1 MKRLLIIASS
11 VAVICSCGSAQK
23 ATTAQQI
30 PYDTP
35 RDSIN
40 VGYQSVDS
48 QGLTYSVTQVRTKEN
63 EVLGY
68 STIWDYLRSR
78 VPGLI
83 IGQASIGST
92 PEIRIRGVGSVN
104 SSNEPLILLDGQET
118 ADISWLNPMD
128 VASVSVLKDSSAA
141 IYGTRG
147 ANGVILIT
155 TKSARDIVEAEAA
168 ARKAA
173 RQAAKEARKK

>member
-1 MKRLLIIASS
+1 MKRLLIIASA
-11 VAVICSCGSAQK
+11 VAVICSCGSALK
-23 ATTAQQI
+23 TTTDPQASDD
-30 PYDTP
+30 PL

-40 VGYQSVDS
+40 VGYQTVDAES
-48 QGLTYSVTQVRTKEN
+48 LTYSVTQVRTKEN
-63 EVLGY
+63 ELLGY

-83 IGQASIGST
+83 IGPASVGTT

-128 VASVSVLKDSSAA
+128 VASVSVLKDASAA

-173 RQAAKEARKK
+173 RQAARESRKK

>member
-1 MKRLLIIASS
+1 MKRILIIVSAA
-11 VAVICSCGSAQK
+11 AVICSCGSARK
-23 ATTAQQI
+23 AAVTQASENPQ
-30 PYDTP
+30 

-40 VGYQSVDS
+40 VGYQTVDAES
-48 QGLTYSVTQVRTKEN
+48 LTYSVTQVRTKEN
-63 EVLGY
+63 ELLGY

-83 IGQASIGST
+83 IGPASVGTT

-104 SSNEPLILLDGQET
+104 SSNDPLILLDGQET

-128 VASVSVLKDSSAA
+128 VASVSVLKDASAA

-168 ARKAA
+168 AKKAA
-173 RQAAKEARKK
+173 RQAAREARKK